1 MYQMVNSLAQGTEK
15 KDEGQKKLDDLVP
28 IKQLVIPKVIN
39 KDVKD
44 ADGDNFAEEFKVNY
58 LTSNNNSNSMMKQR

>member
-1 MYQMVNSLAQGTEK
+1 MYQMVNSLALGTEK

-28 IKQLVIPKVIN
+28 IKQLVIPKIIN

-58 LTSNNNSNSMMKQR
+58 

>member
-1 MYQMVNSLAQGTEK
+1 MVNSLALGTEK

-28 IKQLVIPKVIN
+28 IKQLVIPKIIN

-58 LTSNNNSNSMMKQR
+58 